1 MLKQYSQ
8 FFKGL
13 MCLHDLF
20 FVSLAWW
27 LAYLVRFH
35 TDLLTEP
42 EPYVFRHYVAAWL
55 LIVVSWGVVFQLL
68 DLYRPRRISTYWVE
82 AADIAKGSL
91 VALLIFLGVIFLLR
105 DIVVS
110 RFVVIFFFILSVILL
125 QLSHIIFREALR
137 LLRRR
142 GYNLRH
148 TLVIGSAAQAKDLIE
163 KLQWHRHLGLRIVGA
178 YLTDASPA
186 GEALADVK
194 LLKEPAEA
202 MELVRSGADQVF
214 VTLPFGEVGRLRE
227 IREWLGDEP
236 ITLYFVPDLAE
247 FVSLRG
253 RIEEFEGLPIIS
265 LQDSPLYGWNSVIKR
280 VVDLFLGSAALIF
293 FCPLMGL
300 IAIGI
305 KLTSAG
311 PILYRQ
317 ERTGLDGRRFQM
329 LKFRTMG
336 EAAEKISGPVWA
348 TPDDP
353 RVTALGRWLRRA
365 SLDELPQLINVIK
378 GEMSLVGPR
387 PERPP
392 FVEQFRET
400 LPKYLLRHKV
410 KAGMTGWAQVHGWRG
425 QTPLEK
431 RLEYDLYYIE
441 NWSFWLDLKILARTL
456 LRGFL
461 HRNAY

>member
-1 MLKQYSQ
+1 MLKQHNQ

-35 TDLLTEP
+35 TDLLPEP
-42 EPYVFRHYVAAWL
+42 EPYVFRHYIVGWI
-55 LIVVSWGVVFQLL
+55 LIVMSWGAVFQLL
-68 DLYRPRRISTYWVE
+68 DLYRPRRISTYWAE
-82 AADIAKGSL
+82 AVDIAKGSS

-105 DIVVS
+105 DVELS
-110 RFVVIFFFILSVILL
+110 RFVVIFFFVLSLFLL
-125 QLSHIIFREALR
+125 QISHIIFREGLR
-137 LLRRR
+137 FLRRA

-163 KLQWHRHLGLRIVGA
+163 RLQWHRHLGLRIGGA

-186 GEALADVK
+186 GEEWANVK
-194 LLKEPAEA
+194 LLRRPAEA
-202 MELVRSGADQVF
+202 MELVHSGADQIF
-214 VTLPFGEVGRLRE
+214 VTLPFGEVARLRE

-280 VVDLFLGSAALIF
+280 VVDLFLGAAALIVF
-293 FCPLMGL
+293 SPMMGL

-305 KLTSAG
+305 KLSSSG

-317 ERTGLDGRRFQM
+317 QRTGLDRKSFQM
-329 LKFRTMG
+329 LKFRTMV
-336 EAAEKISGPVWA
+336 EDAEKISGPVWA
-348 TPDDP
+348 APDDP
-353 RVTALGRWLRRA
+353 RVTGLGRWLRRL

-387 PERPP
+387 PERPS

-410 KAGMTGWAQVHGWRG
+410 KAGMTGWAQIHGWRG

-441 NWSFWLDLKILARTL
+441 NWSLWLDLKILARTL
-456 LRGFL
+456 LHGFL